1 MVPGEEGPVGEGR
14 VERRRHRRF
23 RLELSVNVH
32 LGGRPEPVTVEIV
45 DIAARGVRFRSP
57 AGSNGGNWHAGASA
71 AGASV
76 LGASLMRVSLSG
88 VSLSEE
94 ASFGFVS
101 REQHICVAHG
111 RVLRVADKD
120 AASGPA
126 AATAAPGEFVV
137 SVERANAG
145 FHSFLASLAA

>member
-1 MVPGEEGPVGEGR
+1 MVPGDEGSGVQGRREGDR
-14 VERRRHRRF
+14 EPGNHGERRRHRRF

-57 AGSNGGNWHAGASA
+57 AGASPVSTVTDGRAGGAGPP
-71 AGASV
+71 GV
-76 LGASLMRVSLSG
+76 QILGVQILD
-88 VSLSEE
+88 E

-111 RVLRVADKD
+111 RVLR
-120 AASGPA
+120 AAQSRDEA
-126 AATAAPGEFVV
+126 AAPDEFVV
-137 SVERANAG
+137 SVERANAA
-145 FHSFLASLAA
+145 FHSFVASLAA

>member
-1 MVPGEEGPVGEGR
+1 MVPGEEGQVGEGIR
-14 VERRRHRRF
+14 ERRRHRRF

-57 AGSNGGNWHAGASA
+57 AGSQAGPPAGSIIGEPRA
-71 AGASV
+71 AVAAPGARAAPEV
-76 LGASLMRVSLSG
+76 RLSD
-88 VSLSEE
+88 E

-111 RVLRVADKD
+111 RVLRVA
-120 AASGPA
+120 
-126 AATAAPGEFVV
+126 TAEPIAPGEFVV

-145 FHSFLASLAA
+145 FHSFLATLAA